1 MGVASA
7 RVGDLL
13 REWRQRRRLSQLEL
27 AGDTEIS
34 ARHLSFLETGRSA
47 PSREMIL
54 RLAGQLKVPMRDQN
68 VLLVA
73 GGYAPV
79 FPETPLD
86 APALQAARSAV
97 DRVLTGHEPF
107 PALAIDRHWTL
118 VASNRTVPLLLAG
131 ADPSLLQPPINVL
144 RLTLHPAGL
153 ASRIANLGEWRAHLL
168 ERVGRQI
175 ELTADP
181 VLADLAKELRGYPEP
196 PRVKGGSAVARSEDA
211 RVGVPLQLI
220 VEGGVLSFFSTTT
233 VFGTP
238 IDITLSELALEA
250 FYPSDGATAAA
261 VRQIAES

>member
-1 MGVASA
+1 
-7 RVGDLL
+7 
-13 REWRQRRRLSQLEL
+13 
-27 AGDTEIS
+27 
-34 ARHLSFLETGRSA
+34 
-47 PSREMIL
+47 MIL

-118 VASNRTVPLLLAG
+118 VASNRTVPLLFAG
-131 ADPSLLQPPINVL
+131 VDPSLLQPPINVL

-196 PRVKGGSAVARSEDA
+196 RRVKGGSAVARSEDA

>member
-1 MGVASA
+1 MGVAAA

-13 REWRQRRRLSQLEL
+13 REWRQRRRLSQLDL
-27 AGDTEIS
+27 AGDAEIS

-54 RLAGQLKVPMRDQN
+54 LLAKQLEVPMRDQN

-73 GGYAPV
+73 AGYAPV
-79 FPETPLD
+79 FSETPLD

-107 PALAIDRHWTL
+107 PALALDRHWTL
-118 VASNRTVPLLLAG
+118 VAANRTVPLLLAG
-131 ADPSLLQPPINVL
+131 VDPSLLQPPINVL

-153 ASRIANLGEWRAHLL
+153 ASRIANLGEWRSHLL

-181 VLADLAKELRGYPEP
+181 VLVDLAKELRGYPEP
-196 PRVKGGSAVARSEDA
+196 PRVKEGRDVARSEEA

-220 VEGGVLSFFSTTT
+220 VGGGVLSFFSTTT

-250 FYPSDGATAAA
+250 FYPADAATATA